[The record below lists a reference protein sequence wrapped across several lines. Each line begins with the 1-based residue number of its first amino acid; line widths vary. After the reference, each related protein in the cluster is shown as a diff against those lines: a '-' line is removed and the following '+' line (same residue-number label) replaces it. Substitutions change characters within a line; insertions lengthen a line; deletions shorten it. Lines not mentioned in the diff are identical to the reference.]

1 MMSSSRNTA
10 IPGLAPPPVLIFFH
24 IPKTGGMTMEKVIER
39 CLRDEQFNAYLKMP
53 DTALLVRSAAKVA
66 EKVISCRSKGSMRFV
81 AWSARILPS
90 MSLLFSTNHRC
101 FLRMRH
107 PVDRVVSN
115 FFHNRVMSHLPCYP
129 FIKDLTLEQYLG
141 SGIGLDQDNH
151 LGACL
156 AAVLNSTGL
165 GTLKAAQSRS
175 APSSGAILKW
185 PSATLRNASSSRLR
199 SKNTPPSFG
208 S

>member
-1 MMSSSRNTA
+1 MMSSSRKTA
-10 IPGLAPPPVLIFFH
+10 VPGLAAPPVLIFFH
-24 IPKTGGMTMEKVIER
+24 IPKAGGMTMEKVIER

-53 DTALLVRSAAKVA
+53 DTALLVRSTAKVA

-101 FLRMRH
+101 FLRLRH

-129 FIKDLTLEQYLG
+129 FIKDLTLEQYLDSG
-141 SGIGLDQDNH
+141 SVLTKTTTKC
-151 LGACL
+151 AC
-156 AAVLNSTGL
+156 
-165 GTLKAAQSRS
+165 
-175 APSSGAILKW
+175 
-185 PSATLRNASSSRLR
+185 
-199 SKNTPPSFG
+199 
-208 S
+208 